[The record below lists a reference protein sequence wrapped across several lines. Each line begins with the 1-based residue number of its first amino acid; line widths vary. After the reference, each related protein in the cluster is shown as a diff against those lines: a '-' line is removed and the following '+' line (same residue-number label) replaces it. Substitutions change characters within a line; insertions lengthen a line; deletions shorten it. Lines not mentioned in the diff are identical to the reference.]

1 MDEKELEKLG
11 LSAEQVKAVCE
22 LHAAEMQKQSQTIST
37 LEAEKGQL
45 ETQLGEANKTLQGY
59 DPEWKAKAEQA
70 QKDAESKVNALRRD
84 FAAKECAAA
93 LHFSSESA
101 KRAFLADFAAK
112 ELPLQNGKFLGF
124 DDYVKAYRESDPAAF
139 RQEEDNTP
147 PPRFS
152 AATPG
157 ASGGATDRDRANA
170 AIRAAFGATT

>member
-1 MDEKELEKLG
+1 M
-11 LSAEQVKAVCE
+11 
-22 LHAAEMQKQSQTIST
+22 
-37 LEAEKGQL
+37 
-45 ETQLGEANKTLQGY
+45 QGY

-112 ELPLQNGKFLGF
+112 ELPLQDGKFLGF

-139 RQEEDNTP
+139 RQEEDNTH

-152 AATPG
+152 SSTPG
-157 ASGGATDRDRANA
+157 VHSEGTLKDQANA
-170 AIRAAFGATT
+170 AIRAAFGVQS

>member
-22 LHAAEMQKQSQTIST
+22 LHAAEMQKQSQAIST

-45 ETQLGEANKTLQGY
+45 EQQLGEANKTLQGY

-112 ELPLQNGKFLGF
+112 ELPLQDGKFLGF

-147 PPRFS
+147 APRFS
-152 AATPG
+152 SSTPG
-157 ASGGATDRDRANA
+157 VHSEGTLKDQANA
-170 AIRAAFGATT
+170 AIRAAFGVQS

>member
-45 ETQLGEANKTLQGY
+45 EQQLGEANKTLQGY

-112 ELPLQNGKFLGF
+112 ELPLQDGKFLGF

-152 AATPG
+152 SSTPG
-157 ASGGATDRDRANA
+157 VPYEGTRKLQAKSALRPALRGPS
-170 AIRAAFGATT
+170 